1 MIHDARDDFGGYL
14 EDFQAGD
21 VFKHWPGKTVTEAD
35 NHLFSL
41 LTMNSNPLHIDE
53 EYMKGHQHGQI
64 LVAGPLVISLVVG
77 MSVRDTSG
85 KAIANLEYERI
96 THDAPVFQGDT
107 IYAESEI
114 LEVRASDSRPD
125 RGTVFMESR
134 AFNQRGEK
142 VLTLRRRFL
151 VPKREG
157 GDS

>member
-21 VFKHWPGKTVTEAD
+21 VFKHWPGKTITEAD

-64 LVAGPLVISLVVG
+64 LVAGPLIISLVVG

-125 RGTVFMESR
+125 RGTVYMESR

-157 GDS
+157 RDS